1 MPSPTQP
8 QQPPARPPAQRGQP
22 ARPARQT
29 QREAAP
35 TGVGPLLREWRTRRR
50 RSQLDLA
57 LDVGVSPRHLSF
69 IETGRARPSAAMVLA
84 LAEQLALPLRERNR
98 LLMAAG
104 HAPRFGQRSLDA
116 PEMAAVRTALQRLL
130 DAHHPY
136 PGVVLDR
143 QWNVLLANG
152 AAQALVGLL
161 PPALLGPPLNI
172 IRASLHPQGF
182 AAATANFA
190 EWGGYL
196 IDALQ
201 RAVADSGD
209 AVLAALQQEVLAYPN
224 VQQLRAEQAARGA
237 RATDDGPTLL
247 LPCVMM
253 LPLPGPDGQPGAPQR
268 VSLFT
273 TLTAFGTPRDITL
286 DELAVE
292 LFYPA
297 DAASEALL
305 RGAAPASAAPAAATP
320 ATPSAA
326 GA

>member
-1 MPSPTQP
+1 MRPHPPVPHDLSPSSP
-8 QQPPARPPAQRGQP
+8 Q
-22 ARPARQT
+22 
-29 QREAAP
+29 
-35 TGVGPLLREWRTRRR
+35 GVGPLLREWRTRRR

-69 IETGRARPSAAMVLA
+69 IETGRSRPSAAMVLA

-98 LLMAAG
+98 LLLAAG
-104 HAPRFGQRSLDA
+104 HAPRFAQRSLDA
-116 PEMAAVRTALQRLL
+116 PEMASVRAALQRLL

-161 PPALLGPPLNI
+161 PPELLGPPLNI
-172 IRASLHPQGF
+172 LRASLHPRGF

-196 IDALQ
+196 VEGLQ
-201 RAVADSGD
+201 RSVADSAD
-209 AVLAALQQEVLAYPN
+209 PALAALLQEVQAYPN
-224 VQQLRAEQAARGA
+224 VAALLAAQAEQAARGP
-237 RATDDGPTLL
+237 RPPEDTPTLL
-247 LPCVMM
+247 LPCEMW
-253 LPLPGPDGQPGAPQR
+253 LPLPGPDGRPGAPQR

-273 TLTAFGTPRDITL
+273 TLTSFGTPRDITL

-305 RGAAPASAAPAAATP
+305 RAAAHPASDASTR
-320 ATPSAA
+320 
-326 GA
+326 G

>member
-1 MPSPTQP
+1 MPSPSQTQP
-8 QQPPARPPAQRGQP
+8 PPALPPAQR
-22 ARPARQT
+22 ALR
-29 QREAAP
+29 AP
-35 TGVGPLLREWRTRRR
+35 RDAGSSGVGPLLREWRTRRR
-50 RSQLDLA
+50 RSQMDLA

-143 QWNVLLANG
+143 HWNVLLANG

-182 AAATANFA
+182 AAATTNFA

-201 RAVADSGD
+201 RAAADSGD
-209 AVLAALQQEVLAYPN
+209 AVLVALQQEVLAYPN
-224 VQQLRAEQAARGA
+224 VVQLCAEQAARGA
-237 RATDDGPTLL
+237 RAGDDGPTLL
-247 LPCVMM
+247 LPCVMQ
-253 LPLPGPDGQPGAPQR
+253 LPLPGADGQPGAPQR

-305 RGAAPASAAPAAATP
+305 RGAA
-320 ATPSAA
+320 SAA

>member
-1 MPSPTQP
+1 MRTHLPATPDAPLASPL
-8 QQPPARPPAQRGQP
+8 
-22 ARPARQT
+22 
-29 QREAAP
+29 
-35 TGVGPLLREWRTRRR
+35 GVGPLLREWRTRQR

-98 LLMAAG
+98 LLLAAG
-104 HAPRFGQRSLDA
+104 HAPRFAQRSLDA
-116 PEMAAVRTALQRLL
+116 PEMAAVRSALQRLL

-136 PGVVLDR
+136 PGLVLDR
-143 QWNVLLANG
+143 HWNVLLANA
-152 AAQALVGLL
+152 AAQALVALL
-161 PPALLGPPLNI
+161 PPELAGPPLNI
-172 IRASLHPQGF
+172 FRASLHPQGF

-190 EWGGYL
+190 EWGSHL
-196 IDALQ
+196 IEAL
-201 RAVADSGD
+201 RRSVADSAD
-209 AVLAALQQEVLAYPN
+209 PALAALQQEVLAYPN
-224 VQQLRAEQAARGA
+224 VAALMAGQAEPAARGV
-237 RATDDGPTLL
+237 RTPDDPPPLL
-247 LPCVMM
+247 LPCVMD
-253 LPLPGPDGQPGAPQR
+253 LPLAGPDQPPQR

-305 RGAAPASAAPAAATP
+305 RGAAAAT
-320 ATPSAA
+320 SARA
-326 GA
+326 

>member
-1 MPSPTQP
+1 MRATVPT
-8 QQPPARPPAQRGQP
+8 PP
-22 ARPARQT
+22 
-29 QREAAP
+29 AAP
-35 TGVGPLLREWRTRRR
+35 TAPQRPASRPTQAAGAGVGPLLREWRNRRR

-98 LLMAAG
+98 LLLAAG
-104 HAPRFGQRSLDA
+104 HAPRFSQRGLDA
-116 PEMAAVRTALQRLL
+116 PEMAAVRSALQRLL

-143 QWNVLLANG
+143 HWNVLLAND
-152 AAQALVGLL
+152 AARALIHLL
-161 PPALLGPPLNI
+161 PPALLAPPLNML
-172 IRASLHPQGF
+172 RVSLHPQGF

-196 IDALQ
+196 IDELQ
-201 RAVADSGD
+201 RAVAQGADP
-209 AVLAALQQEVLAYPN
+209 VLVALQQELLALPN
-224 VQQLRAEQAARGA
+224 VAALRAELAAHGG
-237 RATDDGPTLL
+237 RAADEGPTLL
-247 LPCVMM
+247 LPCVMD
-253 LPLPGPDGQPGAPQR
+253 LPLDGPGSAPQR

-297 DAASEALL
+297 DAASQALL
-305 RGAAPASAAPAAATP
+305 RAAAARASAP
-320 ATPSAA
+320 